1 MLIEEKAFRAKIN
14 DLQNLPAFP
23 GILEKF
29 NEMAKDPHVSMNQIG
44 DMVARDQ
51 MLSLKILKLVNSAF
65 YGFPGRI
72 STVTHALVLLGQDVV
87 KSLILS
93 VSAFEVMADQW
104 RPLWRHSMAVSKACG
119 IVCQELKVP
128 GGEEISM
135 AGLLH
140 DIGKVLLIILEPD
153 AYRTVIQ
160 AATKKGQLI
169 TSVEDRLL
177 GFNHCN
183 VAEWLCERWNL
194 PQRLAAPMTFHHAPE
209 MADYAEKQT
218 AVVFL
223 ADNLVKAMGCGAEPT
238 AMVEPMNPA
247 AVELL
252 GLTAAHI
259 PAIVKKLEPELAAL
273 GI

>member
-1 MLIEEKAFRAKIN
+1 LIEEKAFRAKID

-44 DMVARDQ
+44 DMVAQDQ
-51 MLSLKILKLVNSAF
+51 VLSLKILKLVNSAF

-72 STVTHALVLLGQDVV
+72 STVTHALVLLGNDVV

-104 RPLWRHSMAVSKACG
+104 RPLWRHSLAVSKACG
-119 IVCQELKVP
+119 IVCQELKIP
-128 GGEEISM
+128 GEEEVGM

-140 DIGKVLLIILEPD
+140 DIGKVLLVILEPE

-160 AATKKGQLI
+160 AASKKGRPI
-169 TSVEDRLL
+169 TSVEDAML

-194 PQRLAAPMTFHHAPE
+194 PHRLTAPLAFHHAPE
-209 MADYAEKQT
+209 TADYAEKP
-218 AVVFL
+218 AAAVFL
-223 ADNLVKAMGCGAEPT
+223 ADNVAKAMGYGAEPV

-247 AVELL
+247 VAELL
-252 GLTAAHI
+252 GLTPAHI
-259 PAIVKKLEPELAAL
+259 STIVKKLEPELAAL